1 MTASQS
7 CMHAAGRPG
16 LVGLAIVRTL
26 RLRFRLL
33 VAMSVFSLLAACG
46 PKPDTTPGQA
56 LASVNG
62 VEITVL
68 QLNDELARAGA
79 GVGAAGQEAASKQL
93 LQALIDR
100 QLLQSE
106 AAREKLD
113 RDPKVMQAIDRARA
127 LIVAQAWLQKRL
139 GNLAPPTAADI
150 ETYYNAHPQFF
161 DKRQQFSMDQLQLPA
176 AALTPALKQVVI
188 DAKSLDEV
196 SSWLAANHVQ
206 AGRSHVARSTADLAP
221 ALVTRLLAMRKGQLF
236 AVQEGERALVVVL
249 LDIQQAPVMLAVA
262 RPQIEQFL
270 RKQRQ
275 KESAIAELARLRA
288 DARIAYLNK
297 TLDPAAPAT
306 TTNRGAPVTTMAPQA
321 TPIPSAATAA
331 DSSATNTAANIALD
345 RGVAGLK

>member
-1 MTASQS
+1 M
-7 CMHAAGRPG
+7 
-16 LVGLAIVRTL
+16 
-26 RLRFRLL
+26 
-33 VAMSVFSLLAACG
+33 
-46 PKPDTTPGQA
+46 
-56 LASVNG
+56 
-62 VEITVL
+62 L

-127 LIVAQAWLQKRL
+127 LIVAQAWLQKAARQPGAAHRCRHRDL
-139 GNLAPPTAADI
+139 LQCAPAVFSTSA
-150 ETYYNAHPQFF
+150 NS
-161 DKRQQFSMDQLQLPA
+161 FSMDQLQLPA
-176 AALTPALKQVVI
+176 AALTPALKQVVS

-236 AVQEGERALVVVL
+236 VVQEGERALVVAL
-249 LDIQQAPVMLAVA
+249 LDIQHAPVMLAVA

-288 DARIAYLNK
+288 DANIAYLNK
-297 TLDPAAPAT
+297 TLEPAAPAT
-306 TTNRGAPVTTMAPQA
+306 ASNRGAPVTTMAPQA

-331 DSSATNTAANIALD
+331 DSIATNTAANTALD